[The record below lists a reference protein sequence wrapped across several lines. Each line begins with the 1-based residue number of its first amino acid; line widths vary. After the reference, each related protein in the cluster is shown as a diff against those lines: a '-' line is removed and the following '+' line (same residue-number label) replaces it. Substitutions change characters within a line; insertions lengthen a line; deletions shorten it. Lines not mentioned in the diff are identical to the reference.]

1 MLDNKKK
8 VPRNDSAYSFR
19 GFFLR
24 GSHNSQYVWKFFHLC
39 ETLDHRQCSFMLIF
53 LEQGH
58 EVTKIVSSTNY
69 LFTKYSSYHTR
80 KV

>member
-1 MLDNKKK
+1 MLNNKIKRI
-8 VPRNDSAYSFR
+8 PGMIQHIHSGDS
-19 GFFLR
+19 FLS

-69 LFTKYSSYHTR
+69 LLSLIHI
-80 KV
+80 